1 MAAHLSLTCM
11 KLKATSDFKK
21 AAKGIVLFALA
32 AIVAFPVLHLVK
44 GDFCWSD
51 TLINAGLMI
60 GLALVI
66 GTFYFFGMQIPEK
79 KDSKVQDS

>member
-1 MAAHLSLTCM
+1 MAAHLSLMYM
-11 KLKATSDFKK
+11 KLKATNDFKK
-21 AAKGIVLFALA
+21 TAKGIVLYALT

-66 GTFYFFGMQIPEK
+66 GTFYFFGMQNPEK
-79 KDSKVQDS
+79 IDSNVQE